1 MLCVVGGLKNG
12 FLFQT
17 YSSEWQILSESLRNW
32 IFIVSLQ
39 KIMFASNLYFAFLYF
54 NI

>member
-1 MLCVVGGLKNG
+1 MLFVVGSLKNG

-17 YSSEWQILSESLRNW
+17 YISEWQILSESLRNW

-39 KIMFASNLYFAFLYF
+39 KSMFASNLCFVCVF